1 MMGFLLGLRHG
12 ADPDHVAAISDIA
25 AASGGGVRALR
36 LSTIY
41 AGGHAVMLLA
51 LGLLATGF
59 GALVPPGI
67 DTMFGRIIGTTLV
80 ILAILVVYNLTQG
93 RAVTRGSIVM
103 NMVRRGRTRTTD
115 LGPADATVVGLI
127 HGIGAE
133 TPTQMILLVAASAT
147 GGLGVVLTFVG
158 GLFLTNTII
167 AVLAGTGFALAKGS
181 RAFLVL
187 SFASAVYSGGLGL
200 TYMLA

>member
-1 MMGFLLGLRHG
+1 MGFLLGLRHG

-25 AASGGGVRALR
+25 AASGGGMRALR

-41 AGGHAVMLLA
+41 AGGHALMLLA
-51 LGLLATGF
+51 LGFLATGF
-59 GALVPPGI
+59 GALVPAGI
-67 DTMFGRIIGTTLV
+67 DTMFGRVIGATLIV
-80 ILAILVVYNLTQG
+80 LAVVVVYNLMQG
-93 RAVTRGSIVM
+93 RSVTRGSIVM
-103 NMVRRGRTRTTD
+103 SFVRRGRPPTAD
-115 LGPADATVVGLI
+115 LGPADATVVGVV

-133 TPTQMILLVAASAT
+133 TPTQMILLVAASTT

-167 AVLAGTGFALAKGS
+167 AMLAGTGFALAKGS

-187 SFASAVYSGGLGL
+187 SLASAVYSGGLGL
-200 TYMLA
+200 SYVLA